1 MWSWTVL
8 KLNVFFFFLNCTRWM
23 VSFVLEKGGSLIF
36 CCQFISW
43 HFQTLAIYHWGIS
56 PSIIQLNSKHRD
68 MMNTYYPSI
77 KYILASYYVL
87 NSKGHK
93 RYVCQIT
100 DDRKLKYM
108 KVLKDNSFF
117 LFPSWGEIILFCP
130 IEVRPCL
137 VTLASEIYWKLSC
150 VNFRQKL

>member
-8 KLNVFFFFLNCTRWM
+8 KLNIKKKNCARWM
-23 VSFVLEKGGSLIF
+23 VSFVLEKWGSLIL

-43 HFQTLAIYHWGIS
+43 YFQTLAIYHRGIS
-56 PSIIQLNSKHRD
+56 PSIIQLNSKCRD

-77 KYILASYYVL
+77 KYILASYYAL
-87 NSKGHK
+87 NFKGHK
-93 RYVCQIT
+93 RYVSQIT
-100 DDRKLKYM
+100 DDGKLKYM

-130 IEVRPCL
+130 IEVRPALWLWPAKFTGNCH
-137 VTLASEIYWKLSC
+137 ASISGRSC
-150 VNFRQKL
+150 RS

>member
-1 MWSWTVL
+1 MWSWIVL
-8 KLNVFFFFLNCTRWM
+8 KLNIKKKNCARWM
-23 VSFVLEKGGSLIF
+23 VSFVLEKWGSLIL

-56 PSIIQLNSKHRD
+56 PPITQLNSKRRD

-93 RYVCQIT
+93 RYVSQIM
-100 DDRKLKYM
+100 DDGKLKYPE
-108 KVLKDNSFF
+108 VLKDNSLL
-117 LFPSWGEIILFCP
+117 LFPSWGEIILFARLKSDPAFWLWPVKFAGNYC
-130 IEVRPCL
+130 
-137 VTLASEIYWKLSC
+137 ASISGRICKS
-150 VNFRQKL
+150 